1 MKTDAD
7 NLLTISVHLVQGET
21 IKFEVQLS
29 ESKGLGLGGDIEH
42 SLTRTAMA
50 IELDHK
56 LVIIPY
62 SNIQYVECD
71 PAPSI
76 LPLNMIRG
84 AKRLLS

>member
-1 MKTDAD
+1 MTTDAD
-7 NLLTISVHLVQGET
+7 NPLTVTVHLVHGEP
-21 IKFEVQLS
+21 IKFEVRFS

-71 PAPSI
+71 PAPSV